1 MTRDP
6 IYLTWLNAKG
16 GFEYFFFM
24 AKNAY
29 QVEVLD
35 SGVSK
40 NNILP
45 NWQKSY
51 GKTADTITKNT
62 FRRTQNSIVLRSQ
75 HLNRNQLEALSYIK
89 SSVLV
94 QIVYLRN
101 DRRTVLVDTNSFV
114 KYDEMS
120 KGPYAVQFTITYT
133 DEIPAQ
139 RV

>member
-1 MTRDP
+1 MTREP

-16 GFEYFFFM
+16 GFEYFFFT
-24 AKNAY
+24 AKNAH
-29 QVEVLD
+29 QVDVIE
-35 SGVSK
+35 SGVSR

-89 SSVLV
+89 SSILV
-94 QIVYLRN
+94 QIVYSRN

-114 KYDEMS
+114 KYDEAS
-120 KGPYAVQFTITYT
+120 DSLFALQFTITYT
-133 DEIPAQ
+133 DEIPSQ